1 MSTLR
6 RLPGD
11 WLDHLLGRLH
21 DYDVPVVRR
30 SSQLSFSILAIL
42 DAEPYNTKRVLLE
55 KAMTVLLKAAQG
67 AGDESIKAQEG
78 AVLRAQV
85 HALNI
90 LRHLFLDT
98 NLAKEMATYMPQA
111 MMCAVRGFGAS
122 TWAVRNSSTLAF
134 SVLLNR
140 SLGGTTQRKTF
151 TASEF
156 FLRYPTLCPFML
168 DCLVRATEKLED
180 VSGGALQLHPELQP
194 ILVLLAQLSPPTHIR
209 ADQEHLKSFI
219 PILQRC
225 SRYNN
230 NMVRFMASR
239 ALIPFVPTH
248 ELAAHI
254 GEGLLGQLP
263 PPASPSLQRA
273 FTKHN
278 EVHGLL
284 EQVPYYPR
292 NIMHCILIPQS
303 SILKFSAF
311 KPETPCP
318 TA

>member
-1 MSTLR
+1 M
-6 RLPGD
+6 
-11 WLDHLLGRLH
+11 
-21 DYDVPVVRR
+21 PVVRR

-55 KAMTVLLKAAQG
+55 KAMSVLLKAAQG
-67 AGDESIKAQEG
+67 AGDDSVKAQEG
-78 AVLRAQV
+78 ALLRSQV

-98 NLAKEMATYMPQA
+98 NLAKEMSTYMPHA
-111 MMCAVRGFGAS
+111 MVCAIRGFGAS

-168 DCLVRATEKLED
+168 DCLVRATEKLD
-180 VSGGALQLHPELQP
+180 DDSGGALLLHPELQP
-194 ILVLLAQLSPPTHIR
+194 VLVLLAQLSPPSHVR
-209 ADQEHLKSFI
+209 DDQEHLKSFI

-248 ELAAHI
+248 DLAAHI
-254 GEGLLGQLP
+254 GHDLLGSLP
-263 PPASPSLQRA
+263 PPAPPSQQRA
-273 FTKHN
+273 FSKHN

-284 EQVPYYPR
+284 EQV
-292 NIMHCILIPQS
+292 S
-303 SILKFSAF
+303 SNPKQRDRQMTLILKQ
-311 KPETPCP
+311 K
-318 TA
+318 